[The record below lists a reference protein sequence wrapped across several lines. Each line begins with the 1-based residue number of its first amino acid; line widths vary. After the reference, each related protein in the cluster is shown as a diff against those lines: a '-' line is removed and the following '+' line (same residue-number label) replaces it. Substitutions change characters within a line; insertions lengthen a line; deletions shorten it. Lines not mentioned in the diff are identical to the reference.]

1 MTLSGRRPPPRGA
14 ALLKLGCILALLPAL
29 AAQSDWVAE
38 SPHFRVLAREYPGL
52 DAEAV
57 ASAAGVLET
66 IRAQFLREGLGVAR
80 RADGPL
86 DILLLPNMLQLHAL
100 LREGPALGSSRGQH
114 SRTRSQLGHGG
125 MACAPRPLGY
135 LGPRIRA
142 PTRRPG
148 LAALV
153 PGGPGRVSG
162 ALDAIAVRRTSEHRP
177 APDARAVAVAGMA
190 RSAGGRGRRPSR
202 PGPSSSK
209 HNPGFLS
216 TGSRGGTG
224 RIAKLEPEAAYR
236 SLSELGSAGLDE
248 TLQRYAAQLQQNAH
262 GELGVRVPADVVP
275 DAVPAAK
282 WEIPL
287 FEAEVHRNL
296 QYVGSAESQLSL
308 LVREF
313 PRAARIQSAYAA
325 VQLMRGKQDL
335 AERHY
340 GLALA
345 LGDTRART
353 AYRYALLRM
362 RPGTDPAKRAADAVR
377 FARRARDTM
386 PWEPTHQLA
395 LTHARMLQGD
405 WAGAFD
411 ELRQLARFP
420 GWERRVEREVLEIR
434 RRQDQAFAALPP
446 PALAAAVP
454 VSRVDVPAPSELS
467 PWTAP
472 RLGSRRPSISR
483 RWPPSGTW
491 LVHGRI
497 AWIDCSDSDRKVVV
511 HSSFQRLVLREN
523 PDRSP
528 RLINRPFRG
537 KALPCAARGWVV
549 AIAYRKLPGGGPVD
563 GEIVA
568 IRF

>member
-57 ASAAGVLET
+57 ASAAGVLKT

-100 LREGPALGSSRGQH
+100 LREVPPSGVRGVN
-114 SRTRSQLGHGG
+114 
-125 MACAPRPLGY
+125 
-135 LGPRIRA
+135 IR
-142 PTRRPG
+142 G
-148 LAALV
+148 LDRNLV
-153 PGGPGRVSG
+153 M
-162 ALDAIAVRRTSEHRP
+162 
-177 APDARAVAVAGMA
+177 VAWHA
-190 RSAGGRGRRPSR
+190 R
-202 PGPSSSK
+202 PGPWVTLAHEYAHQLEDPDWPPWFREGRAVYLARLTQSQFGAPL
-209 HNPGFLS
+209 NTDLLPTLE
-216 TGSRGGTG
+216 RWPWLAWPALLAAEEGGQAARPELFEAQSWLLVHWLARRHG